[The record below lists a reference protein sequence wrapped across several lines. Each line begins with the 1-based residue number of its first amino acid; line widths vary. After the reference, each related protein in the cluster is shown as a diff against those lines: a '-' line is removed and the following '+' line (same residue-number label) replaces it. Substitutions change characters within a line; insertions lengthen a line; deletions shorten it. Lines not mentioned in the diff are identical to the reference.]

1 MPKNRSI
8 GDAAVALPVT
18 ADSRKRARALIANA
32 LKLVPM
38 DVVLDELAD
47 QARLGHRADKLLAT
61 LALRGDQDKLL
72 IEDRSGP
79 AIGTEE
85 AGRRL
90 GVTAE
95 TVRTRIA
102 RNLLVGYA
110 APADRT
116 KIRLPLWQFT
126 SDGVH
131 PWVVP
136 LLAAFGGN
144 GWGLLDF
151 VTVPRHLEDTA
162 DANDKGGAGPA
173 ESNYLHRL
181 LTGHVDEVIA
191 AASRS
196 NPD

>member
-1 MPKNRSI
+1 MPRNRSTS
-8 GDAAVALPVT
+8 DAAALLPVT

-47 QARLGHRADKLLAT
+47 QARAEHRADKLLAT

-79 AIGTEE
+79 SVGTEE
-85 AGRRL
+85 AGARL

-131 PWVVP
+131 PWLAP
-136 LLAAFGGN
+136 LLAAFGSN

-151 VTVPRHLEDTA
+151 VTVPRQLG
-162 DANDKGGAGPA
+162 DATGAGPA

-181 LTGHVDEVIA
+181 LSGRAEEVIA
-191 AASRS
+191 AAARS